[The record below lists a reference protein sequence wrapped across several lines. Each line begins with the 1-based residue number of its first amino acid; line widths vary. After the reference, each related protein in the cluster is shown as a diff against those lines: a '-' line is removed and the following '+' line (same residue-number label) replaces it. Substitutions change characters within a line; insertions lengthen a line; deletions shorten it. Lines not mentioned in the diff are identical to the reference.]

1 MSPFISMP
9 QSNLLTTPVNRRNLL
24 RIGGGLVAG
33 SLIVPKW
40 AMAAGSPLIKPEQA
54 LSLYNTHTGEF
65 FKEVIWANGSY
76 VVENLVKANRFFRD
90 WRTGQVITINQQL
103 LSLLH
108 RLGEKVDAKK
118 PFEIFCGYRSPK
130 TNAQLRKHNK
140 GVARH
145 SRHMTGAAVDFRIP
159 GVRLS
164 HVRNA
169 ALAEKSGGVGY
180 YPKSGFVH
188 VDIRERPVR
197 W

>member
-1 MSPFISMP
+1 MKPLPFMQDSK
-9 QSNLLTTPVNRRNLL
+9 LLSTPINRRKLL
-24 RIGGGLVAG
+24 CVGSGLVAG
-33 SLIVPKW
+33 SLIVPKLVV
-40 AMAAGSPLIKPEQA
+40 AAPLKPEQI
-54 LSLYNTHTGEF
+54 LNLYNVNTGEF
-65 FKEVIWANGSY
+65 FKEVIWAAGSY
-76 VVENLVKANRFFRD
+76 VQENLTKANLFFRD
-90 WRTGQVITINQQL
+90 WRTGQAIAINQEL
-103 LSLLH
+103 LTLLH
-108 RLGEKVDAKK
+108 RLGERVDAKK

-130 TNAQLRKHNK
+130 TNAQLRRKNK

-145 SRHMTGAAVDFRIP
+145 SRHMTGDAVDFRIP

-188 VDIRERPVR
+188 VDIRPRPVR